1 MAELRTGILGFGR
14 TGVSAA
20 RTLAGDGHAIV
31 VWDDRPE
38 RRVAAAE
45 AGFAVRKLTPPLSGI
60 VASPGISPAHPQLL
74 AAVRAG
80 IRVQGDIDIFWRR
93 VTRNPP
99 ALPPVVAVTGTNGKS
114 STVAMVAHLLDATGR
129 RCAAGGN
136 LGTPVLDL
144 PHPWDGVYVLELSS
158 FQLARSTEFCPRVSV
173 LLNIGSD
180 HLDWHGSR
188 SAYVAAKERMLR
200 AQGPDDVAVICVDDA
215 EGKRLRKS
223 LRDSPGAPRVVS
235 VSTQERCPGG
245 VWVDDGVL
253 RDDLDADDQAI
264 GPMDGVLGLVGEH
277 NRQNAVAAW
286 AAARIVGAKPADLG
300 PALGSFRGLPHRLEW
315 LDTIDGVDFFNDSK
329 ATNVA
334 ATAAALSCFR
344 RVCWVAGGRGKNED
358 LNPLLSLA
366 HRVDSGFFFGEDGPV
381 MEAAFTARIPAF
393 RFERMDAAVESAF
406 GSARRR
412 SPPPPVLLSPACASY
427 DQFADFEARGVAFR
441 QVVRSLAR
449 AEP

>member
-1 MAELRTGILGFGR
+1 MVGRRTGILGFGR

-20 RTLAGDGHAIV
+20 RTLAADGHTIV
-31 VWDDRPE
+31 VWDDRSE
-38 RRVAAAE
+38 RRVAAAN
-45 AGFAVRKLTPPLSGI
+45 AGFTVRELTPPLSGI
-60 VASPGISPAHPQLL
+60 VASPGISPSHPQLL
-74 AAVRAG
+74 DAVRVG
-80 IRVQGDIDIFWRR
+80 IPVQGDIDIFWRR
-93 VTRNPP
+93 VTGDLQ
-99 ALPPVVAVTGTNGKS
+99 ALLPVVAVTGTNGKS
-114 STVAMVAHLLDATGR
+114 STVSMIAHLLDAAGR

-144 PHPWDGVYVLELSS
+144 PHPWDGVYVVELSS
-158 FQLARSTEFCPRVSV
+158 FQLARSTEFRPSVSV

-188 SAYVAAKERMLR
+188 RAYVAAKERMFR

-215 EGKRLRKS
+215 EGKRLRKL
-223 LRDSPGAPRVVS
+223 LRETPGAPRVVT
-235 VSTQERCPGG
+235 VSTQEQCPGG

-253 RDDLDADDQAI
+253 RDDLDANGQAVGLI
-264 GPMDGVLGLVGEH
+264 GDVLGLVGEH

-286 AAARIVGAKPADLG
+286 AAARIIGATPVELA
-300 PALGSFRGLPHRLEW
+300 PALGSFRGLPHRLER
-315 LDTIDGVDFFNDSK
+315 LDPIDGVDFFNDSK

-344 RVCWVAGGRGKNED
+344 KVCWVAGGRGKEED

-366 HRVDSGFFFGEDGPV
+366 DRVDSGFFFGEDGPV
-381 MEAAFTARIPAF
+381 LQAAFALHIPAF
-393 RFERMDAAVESAF
+393 RFERMDAAVQSAF
-406 GSARRR
+406 ASAHRR

-427 DQFADFEARGVAFR
+427 DQFANFEARGAAFR
-441 QVVRSLAR
+441 EVVQSLAR